1 MWDDKTD
8 RAPRDRSRINVEEDY
23 EVRYW
28 AELFGVAY
36 QQLRGAVQTVGVSA
50 DKVREYLRR

>member
-1 MWDDKTD
+1 MPDDKTARRPHD
-8 RAPRDRSRINVEEDY
+8 RRRINVEEDH

-28 AELFGVAY
+28 AERFGVAH
-36 QQLRGAVQTVGVSA
+36 QHLRSAVQAVGVSA